1 MTRRHKTEGSN
12 ECKSFVTALF
22 SSSLII
28 WCALAVRAYIEGGDI
43 KELLQ
48 EYLEKPTPDVQ
59 AAILEGVPFMGEFQE
74 GAGVCS
80 V

>member
-12 ECKSFVTALF
+12 ECMSFVTALF

-28 WCALAVRAYIEGGDI
+28 WCALAVRTYIEGEDI

-59 AAILEGVPFMGEFQE
+59 AAILEGAPFMGEFQE
-74 GAGVCS
+74 GAGVRS